1 MPSLTLKD
9 LPPDLH
15 RRLKSSAERN
25 RRSLNR
31 EVQALLEAQLGCP
44 LTDVRELL
52 ADLRELRAEDSFRT
66 TNAEIDRLKRQ
77 GRR

>member
-44 LTDVRELL
+44 PTDVRELL